1 MARSLTDR
9 LPLGRGLVRASTR
22 ALGRARPSARH
33 ASAAAPRPTL
43 TRAVL
48 ALCLAVFALAAAP
61 RQASATWSIIAVDTR
76 TGLVVISSAT
86 CVSAEGL
93 RTRGGLMG
101 IQAVIVPGIGVA
113 AAQAGVDGTRAN
125 QTLIFEQMK
134 QGVDPDEILRMLRND
149 PRIQSRQFGFVDLQ
163 GRMAGFSGE
172 SNGYASLAVQSEVRD
187 QGIYFAV
194 QGNILESDEVVLE
207 AVDAFLEAEGTVLD
221 RVMAGMEAADDAGGD
236 SRCSCRTEPVPE
248 TTVSCTHRTAHVA
261 YIAAAKPE
269 DDDGGTHSGGTYS
282 LFIDVDDE
290 NIRPSENAN
299 PVTTLRMRYDAWKA
313 GGGNA
318 ELGLGGA

>member
-1 MARSLTDR
+1 MHRSLVRTT
-9 LPLGRGLVRASTR
+9 LTLCLV
-22 ALGRARPSARH
+22 ALALVSL
-33 ASAAAPRPTL
+33 PRP
-43 TRAVL
+43 
-48 ALCLAVFALAAAP
+48 AA
-61 RQASATWSIIAVDTR
+61 ATWSIIAVDTR

-93 RTRGGLMG
+93 RARGGLMG
-101 IQAVIVPGIGVA
+101 IQAVVVPGMGVA

-125 QTLIFEQMK
+125 QTLIFDEMK
-134 QGVDPDEILRMLRND
+134 KGTDPDDILAMLKED

-172 SNGYASLAVQSEVRD
+172 NNGYASLAIQSEVRD

-194 QGNILESDEVVLE
+194 QGNILENDAVVLN
-207 AVDAFLEAEGTVLD
+207 AVAAFLNSEGSVLD

-248 TTVSCTHRTAHVA
+248 TEARCVHRTAHVA

-269 DDDGGTHSGGTYS
+269 DADGGSHSGGDYS

-290 NIRPSENAN
+290 NIRPDEDAN
-299 PVTTLRMRYDAWKA
+299 PVATLRMRYDAWKD
-313 GGGNA
+313 GGGEA
-318 ELGLGGA
+318 ELGLAMNRP